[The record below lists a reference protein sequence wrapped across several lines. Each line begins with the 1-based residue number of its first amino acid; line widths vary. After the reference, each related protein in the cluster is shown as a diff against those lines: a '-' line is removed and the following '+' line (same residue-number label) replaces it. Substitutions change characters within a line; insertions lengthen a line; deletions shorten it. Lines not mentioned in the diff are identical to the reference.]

1 MQVIEE
7 VADEGS
13 SFYPTITF
21 RDENDQAMTPDT
33 LKWKLTDP
41 AGNII
46 NGRSEVTISSP
57 SSSVTIA
64 LGGADLEVLGD
75 HMAARILTLWGTY
88 TSTTHGAGRPFAFQ
102 VQFHIQ
108 PRVGG

>member
-21 RDENDQAMTPDT
+21 LDENGQAMTPTT

-41 AGNII
+41 AGNVI
-46 NGRSEVTISSP
+46 NGRSEVAVSSP
-57 SSSVTIA
+57 SSSLTIA
-64 LGGADLEVLGD
+64 LGDGDLAVLGD
-75 HMAARILTLWGTY
+75 HTAARIITLWGTY
-88 TSTTHGAGRPFAFQ
+88 TSTTHGSGRPFTFQ
-102 VQFHIQ
+102 VMFNIQ